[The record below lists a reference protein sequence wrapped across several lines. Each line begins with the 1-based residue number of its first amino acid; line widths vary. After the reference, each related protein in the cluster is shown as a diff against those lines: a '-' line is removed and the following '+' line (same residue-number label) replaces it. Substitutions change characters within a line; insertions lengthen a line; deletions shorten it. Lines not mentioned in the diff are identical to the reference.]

1 MFYLAFCD
9 LRRHLHLYL
18 FIHLSS
24 SLQIWKLQA
33 ALSAQSE
40 ITKYSQQE
48 YERLQTVQ
56 LEQKFV
62 LQCSFQSLF
71 CAFIVSDLVSVHFS
85 HTDLMIFRKRSYA
98 EFVSKNRSIYSCF
111 HAGITS
117 YAGTFIN
124 SAVSTA
130 HFVYRAYSMSSCGR
144 GSQYDIVSYFHY
156 NSLFRSLYRP
166 HAYILSLP
174 IWDLI

>member
-1 MFYLAFCD
+1 MFFLVPV
-9 LRRHLHLYL
+9 LR
-18 FIHLSS
+18 IHCFRFS
-24 SLQIWKLQA
+24 I
-33 ALSAQSE
+33 
-40 ITKYSQQE
+40 
-48 YERLQTVQ
+48 
-56 LEQKFV
+56 
-62 LQCSFQSLF
+62 CSFLTYWF
-71 CAFIVSDLVSVHFS
+71 ND
-85 HTDLMIFRKRSYA
+85 FRKRSYA

-130 HFVYRAYSMSSCGR
+130 HFVYRAYSMSSCGC

-156 NSLFRSLYRP
+156 NSLFRSLYCP

-174 IWDLI
+174 IWDIIWCYNNWFRVLLTFVFASLFPFYQFSFQNLWW